1 MVEVKKIF
9 FFKRTINLIFAILF
23 ALFLQIAEFDLNRI
37 KPGLETHV
45 KIMELVEKGELSLIT
60 MTKDEK
66 NRFKNEYSQL
76 CAENTGLKNNY
87 LLHKLFKGFK
97 N

>member
-1 MVEVKKIF
+1 MNFRKFTFIF
-9 FFKRTINLIFAILF
+9 F
-23 ALFLQIAEFDLNRI
+23 QIAEFDLNRI

-66 NRFKNEYSQL
+66 GRFKNEYSQL
-76 CAENTGLKNNY
+76 CAENTGLKKAIFFPN
-87 LLHKLFKGFK
+87 LRKIF
-97 N
+97 